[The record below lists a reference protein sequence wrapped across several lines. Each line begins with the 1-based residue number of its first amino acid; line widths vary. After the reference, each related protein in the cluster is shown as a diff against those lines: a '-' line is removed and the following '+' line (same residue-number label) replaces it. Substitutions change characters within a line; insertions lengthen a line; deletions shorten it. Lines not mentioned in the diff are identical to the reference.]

1 MQAHYA
7 YSLCTPIA
15 CRPCNIVSK
24 GMNRIIKTAQVA
36 DAEEMAALGAWLA
49 THLRPGDI
57 VLLKGNLGAGKTSFA
72 RGVIQALLDGA
83 EVPSPTFT
91 LVQTYSAK
99 DFEIWH
105 FDLYRLQDESEIWE
119 LGIEEALESGV
130 CLIEWPQSIA
140 GLLSGAELEIV
151 FRFSGKGRTAKFHGD
166 EKWKTR
172 LLADT

>member
-1 MQAHYA
+1 
-7 YSLCTPIA
+7 
-15 CRPCNIVSK
+15 
-24 GMNRIIKTAQVA
+24 MNRIIKTVQAA
-36 DAEEMAALGAWLA
+36 DAEEMAAQGAWLA
-49 THLRPGDI
+49 GHLRPGDI

-72 RGVIQALLDGA
+72 RGLIQALLEDA

-105 FDLYRLQDESEIWE
+105 FDLYRLQNESEIWE
-119 LGIEEALESGV
+119 LGIEEALENGV

-151 FRFSGKGRTAKFHGD
+151 LRFSGKGRVVKFNGD
-166 EKWKTR
+166 EKWEAR
-172 LLADT
+172 LNGKPD